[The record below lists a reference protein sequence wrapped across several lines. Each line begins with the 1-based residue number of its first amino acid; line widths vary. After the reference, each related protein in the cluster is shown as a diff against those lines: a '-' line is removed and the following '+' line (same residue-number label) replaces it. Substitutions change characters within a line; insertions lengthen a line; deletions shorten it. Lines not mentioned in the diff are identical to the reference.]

1 MTIRDADRFKDKL
14 EVSLDGRQIFF
25 LFFGGAVVACLVF
38 VLGVMVGKRLE
49 GREQL
54 ARRAGTSAA
63 IDPLAALDELSA
75 DEAAKDD
82 LAFPAALAGD
92 EKTRKRALDA
102 ADLAPARALTP
113 DGTGAILQTMRGAAA
128 KLAEAA
134 PAPTPP
140 PAPVPAAQP
149 KPEAAPAPAPVAAA
163 APKPDPKVEP
173 DEKKFTLQISS
184 FQERSEAD
192 ALAAKL
198 SKDGYKP
205 FIVMSDVP
213 EKGIFFRVR
222 VGEYAARGDA
232 MGAKADFEKKQGIIA
247 YVTKI

>member
-1 MTIRDADRFKDKL
+1 MTIRDADRLKDKL

-49 GREQL
+49 GRERV
-54 ARRAGTSAA
+54 ARKAATSAA
-63 IDPLAALDELSA
+63 VDPLAALDELGA
-75 DEAAKDD
+75 DEAAAKDD

-92 EKTRKRALDA
+92 EKARKRALDA
-102 ADLAPARALTP
+102 ADLSPARSLAP
-113 DGTGAILQTMRGAAA
+113 DGTAAIMQGMRAVAV
-128 KLAEAA
+128 KLAE
-134 PAPTPP
+134 TPP
-140 PAPVPAAQP
+140 PA
-149 KPEAAPAPAPVAAA
+149 AAPAPAPAA
-163 APKPDPKVEP
+163 APAVAQDA
-173 DEKKFTLQISS
+173 KFTLQISS

-222 VGEYAARGDA
+222 IGEYAARGDA
-232 MGAKADFEKKQGIIA
+232 MSAKEEFEKKQKIIA